1 MEKVIPL
8 FQYEPLVLIP
18 KSETLDE
25 EEEKGQINGV
35 GPSNIKTTEEEP
47 VDLRKGRDNS
57 QKEVGGMRYVLKQ
70 SPEPLKSVPQEV
82 SSQEYGSIII
92 EIGEQI

>member
-1 MEKVIPL
+1 
-8 FQYEPLVLIP
+8 LIP

-57 QKEVGGMRYVLKQ
+57 
-70 SPEPLKSVPQEV
+70 
-82 SSQEYGSIII
+82 
-92 EIGEQI
+92 